1 MKKQKTVT
9 YDLADIARKLFAPP
23 SANKLFVYNVAARG
37 GNTAAARAPGS
48 RTRSITPCSTV
59 RAVPSISWS

>member
-37 GNTAAARAPGS
+37 GCRAAVGDEDVLGEYLGGGLGG
-48 RTRSITPCSTV
+48 IL
-59 RAVPSISWS
+59 

>member
-37 GNTAAARAPGS
+37 DCRAAVGDEDFPAEYFGGRLEG
-48 RTRSITPCSTV
+48 IF
-59 RAVPSISWS
+59 

>member
-37 GNTAAARAPGS
+37 GGRAAPRAPAAGGGDLGGPGGG
-48 RTRSITPCSTV
+48 IFC
-59 RAVPSISWS
+59 

>member
-37 GNTAAARAPGS
+37 DCRAAAGDEDFLAEYFGGKLEG
-48 RTRSITPCSTV
+48 IF
-59 RAVPSISWS
+59 

>member
-23 SANKLFVYNVAARG
+23 SANKLFVYNVSARG
-37 GNTAAARAPGS
+37 GWPAAAGGGGFLGEYFGGRLEG
-48 RTRSITPCSTV
+48 IF
-59 RAVPSISWS
+59 

>member
-37 GNTAAARAPGS
+37 GRPAGAGAGGGVGGYFGGRHVG
-48 RTRSITPCSTV
+48 IF
-59 RAVPSISWS
+59 